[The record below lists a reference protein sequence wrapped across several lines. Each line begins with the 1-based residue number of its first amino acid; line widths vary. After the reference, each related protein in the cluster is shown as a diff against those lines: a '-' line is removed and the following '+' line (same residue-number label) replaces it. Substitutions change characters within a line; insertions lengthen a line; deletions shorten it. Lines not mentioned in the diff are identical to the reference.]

1 MTAPARREV
10 LAALSAGGLALA
22 TGCGSDGGG
31 TGSSSSTATGTDPP
45 RAVTLRPVADPTS
58 VGAARVVPA
67 AFREFLVEATEGYD
81 LRASFEVGETDG
93 TPEPV
98 LPAFGRLRLRLPGT
112 DEATPFEG
120 SVTGGPLS
128 DHEVRLVHAPE
139 AVSSSVY
146 AETLPDRTKE
156 FLLTLLPEEGWR
168 DTATVDPTSERGRW
182 ILDHGVDTA
191 IRYEGHTY
199 RIEVVDR
206 PEAARGATAV
216 WYDLDLDRVPETDGS
231 DAEGGPELR
240 LDAVPPS
247 AETLLCRAI
256 DDARAAG
263 GAATVPVDAGDS
275 VPETVRS
282 LARSGT
288 RLLAH
293 TAVYAV
299 SVDG

>member
-1 MTAPARREV
+1 VPAPARREV

-31 TGSSSSTATGTDPP
+31 TGPPTSTTTGTDSP

-67 AFREFLVEATEGYD
+67 AFREFLAEATEGYD
-81 LRASFEVGETDG
+81 LTASFEVGETDG
-93 TPEPV
+93 APEPV
-98 LPAFGRLRLRLPGT
+98 LPAFGRLRLRPPGT
-112 DEATPFEG
+112 DEVTSFEG
-120 SVTGGPLS
+120 SVTGGPLY
-128 DHEVRLVHAPE
+128 DREVRLAHAPG

-146 AETLPDRTKE
+146 AETLPDRTRE

-168 DTATVDPTSERGRW
+168 DTATIDPTSERGRW

-206 PEAARGATAV
+206 PEAARWATVV
-216 WYDLDLDRVPETDGS
+216 WYDLNLDRAPETDGR
-231 DAEGGPELR
+231 DDEGAPELR

-263 GAATVPVDAGDS
+263 GAATVSVGAGDA
-275 VPETVRS
+275 VPAAVRS
-282 LARSGT
+282 LARSET

-299 SVDG
+299 SADG